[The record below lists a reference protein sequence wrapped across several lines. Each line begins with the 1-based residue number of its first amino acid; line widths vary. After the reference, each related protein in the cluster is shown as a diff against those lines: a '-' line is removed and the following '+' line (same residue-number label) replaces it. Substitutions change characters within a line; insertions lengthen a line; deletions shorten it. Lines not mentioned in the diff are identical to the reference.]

1 LNKENTKELLRL
13 ETTEVMDHPFIKS
26 MKILEDKK
34 ELRHKLDRII
44 PGLEEGLL
52 FKWENWDGI
61 GVSDDE
67 LLAVDPVY
75 RTLLKYYKALKM
87 WVNQ

>member
-13 ETTEVMDHPFIKS
+13 ETTEVMDHQFIKS

-34 ELRHKLDRII
+34 ELRPKFDRII
-44 PGLEEGLL
+44 PGLEVGLL